1 MKKFL
6 TGMMVVV
13 LGICFCTVTF
23 AGDKAQA
30 KDAKVA
36 KKGTA
41 EVKGVVK
48 VEKDGDTVK
57 SISVAG
63 KDGKQYVV
71 ILDDKSKG
79 LIALDGKKVVIHG
92 TEAADGKLT
101 VTDFKE
107 KTEKAKDEK
116 KDGGAKKQ

>member
-1 MKKFL
+1 M
-6 TGMMVVV
+6 GMMVVV

-30 KDAKVA
+30 KDAK
-36 KKGTA
+36 KGAA

-71 ILDDKSKG
+71 VLDDTSKG
-79 LIALDGKKVVIHG
+79 LAALDGKTVLIHG

-101 VTDFKE
+101 VADFKE
-107 KTEKAKDEK
+107 KAAKEDK
-116 KDGGAKKQ
+116 KDAGTKKK

>member
-30 KDAKVA
+30 KDAKEA

-71 ILDDKSKG
+71 VLDDTSKG
-79 LIALDGKKVVIHG
+79 LAALDGKTVLIHG

-107 KTEKAKDEK
+107 KVAKEEK
-116 KDGGAKKQ
+116 KEAGAKKK